1 MDKYAKAFVGAA
13 IAGLGAVGTAMGD
26 EVVSPKEW
34 VTVAIVALVTL
45 AGVWAIPNAKA
56 TPDEQ

>member
-26 EVVSPKEW
+26 DVVSPREW

-45 AGVWAIPNAKA
+45 AGVWAIPNATAK
-56 TPDEQ
+56 TDV